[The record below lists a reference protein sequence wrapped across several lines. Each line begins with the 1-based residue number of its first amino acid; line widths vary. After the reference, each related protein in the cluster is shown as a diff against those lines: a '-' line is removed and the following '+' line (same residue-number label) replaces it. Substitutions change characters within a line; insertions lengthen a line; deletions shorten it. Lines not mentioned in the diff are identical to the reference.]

1 MTTAWTRKESAAAEG
16 GGQADPVRLRSQVSR
31 KRRRGGP
38 LRYAIVVAVALVSG
52 LSWGVV
58 YLHTPSH
65 SLVVASVPYWNIG
78 YGTASVLAN
87 SGTFS
92 EMSPWMYGLDASG
105 QIAPQYPPDQAAAVD
120 AELARLRAARIPLI
134 PTLANVTQG
143 SWVYRPVI
151 TNILYVPRVRARHIA
166 AIVALV
172 QRQHYAGIDIDYE
185 DLHAGDRDA
194 FTAFLTQLA
203 AALHAKGKILSVDLF
218 AKPDNQG
225 YDQRNVAQDY
235 KAIGQVADQVRLMGY
250 EYHWSTSPPGPI
262 APIGW
267 IRAVLRYAKSQIP
280 ARKIILGVPLFGYD
294 WVDGYGT
301 PVSWLQAFRLAK
313 QYGIKPHFDAAAQ
326 SPWFTY
332 TDSSGRRHV
341 VWFEN
346 GPSAEAKFQAAADAG
361 IGGVYLW
368 IYGLEDTSIW
378 TALRHV
384 LPRRL
389 AASSIS

>member
-16 GGQADPVRLRSQVSR
+16 GGQADPVRPRYQVSK
-31 KRRRGGP
+31 KRRRPGP
-38 LRYAIVVAVALVSG
+38 LRYAIVVTVALVSG

-58 YLHTPSH
+58 YLHAPSR

-78 YGTASVLAN
+78 YGTASVLSN

-105 QIAPQYPPDQAAAVD
+105 QIVPQYPPDQAATVD

-143 SWVYRPVI
+143 SWAYRPVI
-151 TNILYVPRVRARHIA
+151 TDILYIPRVRARHIA

-194 FTAFLTQLA
+194 FTAFLAQLA

-235 KAIGQVADQVRLMGY
+235 RAIGQVADQVRLMGY

-301 PVSWLQAFRLAK
+301 PVSWLQAFRLAER
-313 QYGIKPHFDAAAQ
+313 YGIRPHFDAAAQ

-346 GPSAEAKFQAAADAG
+346 GPSAEAKFQAAAEAG

-378 TALRHV
+378 TALRHT

-389 AASSIS
+389 AASSIG